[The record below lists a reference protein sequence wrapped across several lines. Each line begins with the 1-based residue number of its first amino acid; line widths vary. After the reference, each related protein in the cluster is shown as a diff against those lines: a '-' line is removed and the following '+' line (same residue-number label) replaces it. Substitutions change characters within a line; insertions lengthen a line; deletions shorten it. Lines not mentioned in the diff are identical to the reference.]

1 MPCDHK
7 KCLDCGEL
15 KSLDQFTKDS
25 SKKDGKNIYCI
36 PCRSKRSAKWK
47 SESGYNEKRL
57 IESKLKQI
65 ESKLKQDRKKYS
77 SIINK
82 NLNHFIYLKE
92 FFDLYFFILLC
103 VFKNHNDVINKRRAT
118 QRIYNRE
125 KRLPIDPIL
134 KAHHDHLRRSREK
147 SAILPSTDFLIIKQI
162 LSNRIA
168 LNSYGKTKWSID
180 HLVPLS
186 KGGSHHQDNLN
197 IATFAENAKKRDHS
211 YDKYINVKTRWA
223 KNKESFENP
232 LSPYFKSNS

>member
-1 MPCDHK
+1 MSCDRK

-36 PCRSKRSAKWK
+36 LCRKKRSAKWK

-57 IESKLKQI
+57 T

-92 FFDLYFFILLC
+92 YFDLYFFILLC

-118 QRIYNRE
+118 QRIYNKE
-125 KRLPIDPIL
+125 KRRKRDSDLVTF
-134 KAHHDHLRRSREK
+134 HHHLRRARKK
-147 SAILPSTDFLIIKQI
+147 SAILLSTDNLMVKQI
-162 LSNRIA
+162 MNNRIA
-168 LNSYGKTKWSID
+168 LDSYGEVKWSVD
-180 HLVPLS
+180 HLIPLS
-186 KGGSHHQDNLN
+186 KGGSHHQDNLQIMKLSKN
-197 IATFAENAKKRDHS
+197 IAKKDHS
-211 YDKYINVKTRWA
+211 YKQYTHVKTRWA
-223 KNKESFENP
+223 INKESFENP
-232 LSPYFKSNS
+232 LSPYFKNNA